1 MTSLHHDQ
9 QMTRRGVLIGVAAC
23 VIFAPAVVRAA
34 NLMPVRGLI
43 FPIGRLRWEADH
55 PGEPYPWLSV
65 LQCWAWDSFRKD
77 LEAGRTESSLVCNSG
92 RLSEGELRRIVTF
105 ARRYQL
111 LEISGNPGAY
121 YGKTAA
127 EVAAERK
134 IPWLKD
140 TWRTSIA

>member
-9 QMTRRGVLIGVAAC
+9 QMTRRGVLIGVAASL
-23 VIFAPAVVRAA
+23 IFAPAVVHAA
-34 NLMPVRGLI
+34 SLMPVRGLI

-55 PGEPYPWLSV
+55 PGQPYPWPSI

-77 LEAGRTESSLVCNSG
+77 LEAGRTESSLICNG
-92 RLSEGELRRIVTF
+92 RRVSESELRRIVAF

-111 LEISGNPGAY
+111 LEIRGNPSAY
-121 YGKTAA
+121 DGKTPAQ
-127 EVAAERK
+127 VAAERK

-140 TWRTSIA
+140 TWRTS